1 MITPNPLLG
10 ILLHAVGAVSAA
22 FCYTPQK
29 GTRGWSWQTYWLAQA
44 VVCWFILPFV
54 VAWLTIPELGVVL
67 AAAPRSVMLTTFLL
81 GALYGVGGTAF
92 GVAIRYIGFSL
103 TYAIAIGISC
113 VLGTILPAVWRGEL
127 QAIWEKTGAGF
138 VVAGIVIGT
147 FGILASGLA
156 GRFKEL
162 DHGGRQAGFDLRK
175 GLPLCLLAGV
185 LSAVYGFSL
194 AAGQPIADL
203 AAQHGAGYFQ
213 GNVIYIFSNTGAF
226 VTTAVYS
233 LWLHRKHR
241 TFGEYVE
248 LPAGAEK
255 PALRMNFALALL
267 TGCLWYG
274 QFFFY
279 GLAHVRMGDYRF
291 SSWAI
296 HMIMLVLFSSLA
308 GFIWREWAG
317 CKPRTWTMLGLA
329 LVVLIAAVL
338 TLSYGNYLGEAA
350 ATH

>member
-10 ILLHAVGAVSAA
+10 ILLHAIGAVSAA

-44 VVCWFILPFV
+44 AICWFVLPFV
-54 VAWLTIPELGVVL
+54 GAWFTVPELAVVL
-67 AAAPRSVMLTTFLL
+67 REAPRSVMAQTFVL
-81 GALYGVGGTAF
+81 GAIYGIGGTAF

-113 VLGTILPAVWRGEL
+113 VLGTMLPAIWHGEL
-127 QAIWEKTGAGF
+127 QAILAKTGSSYVLAG
-138 VVAGIVIGT
+138 VVIGAV
-147 FGILASGLA
+147 GILASGLA

-162 DHGGRQAGFDLRK
+162 DRESRNDGFNLAK
-175 GLPLCLLAGV
+175 GLPLCVLAGI

-194 AAGQPIADL
+194 AAGQPIADI
-203 AAQHGAGYFQ
+203 AAAHGAGYFQ

-226 VTTAVYS
+226 LTTAIYS
-233 LWLHRKHR
+233 LWLHKKHR

-248 LPAGAEK
+248 LPAGTEK
-255 PALRMNFALALL
+255 PKLQLNFALAVL
-267 TGCLWYG
+267 TGFLWYG

-279 GLAHVRMGDYRF
+279 GLAHVRMGDYKF

-308 GFIWREWAG
+308 GFIWREWTG
-317 CKPRTWTMLGLA
+317 CKPRTWVMLA
-329 LVVLIAAVL
+329 LALMILITAVL
-338 TLSYGNYLGEAA
+338 SLSYGNYLGEASP
-350 ATH
+350 